1 MIATLPA
8 DGTRAAFADI
18 LPPIPDNGTPTARLH
33 FDSLSDLAAAIPDSP
48 RKGRPGEAWSSK
60 DRDFYGV
67 TMAQART
74 LARDGWQEGAERVQP
89 LLDRVKTA
97 RPTRKALT
105 RWDVAGA
112 VPSIPRY
119 LAGNP
124 LHMRTRQISATS
136 QQPIITIVSNTSAP
150 WYVEPRTF
158 ENLATAA
165 AAIIDRLEDAG
176 FRVEIIAGRRESSN
190 QTGTAA
196 ATGENNAL
204 GNRSEMM
211 FRAKAAQ
218 DSLDLARLVF
228 AIGHVSVHRRLLFA
242 AGNSH
247 PAFDE
252 SLGANQGFAV
262 AMRPLERPPGT
273 YVLPALAALHNEI
286 KREPIAVFDHT
297 LETLKAQGCPG
308 LE

>member
-1 MIATLPA
+1 MIDTLPA

>member
-1 MIATLPA
+1 
-8 DGTRAAFADI
+8 
-18 LPPIPDNGTPTARLH
+18 
-33 FDSLSDLAAAIPDSP
+33 
-48 RKGRPGEAWSSK
+48 
-60 DRDFYGV
+60 
-67 TMAQART
+67 MAQART
-74 LARDGWQEGAERVQP
+74 LARDGWQKGAERVQP

-124 LHMRTRQISATS
+124 LAMKTRQTS
-136 QQPIITIVSNTSAP
+136 QTNQQPIITIVSNTSAP

-165 AAIIDRLEDAG
+165 AAIVDRLEDAG

-228 AIGHVSVHRRLLFA
+228 AIGHVAVHRRLLFA
-242 AGNSH
+242 AGNAH

-252 SLGANQGFAV
+252 SLGTNQGFAV

-273 YVLPALAALHNEI
+273 YVLPALATLHNEI
-286 KREPIAVFDHT
+286 KHEPIAVFDHT

>member
-1 MIATLPA
+1 MIDTLPA

-18 LPPIPDNGTPTARLH
+18 LPPIPENGTPTARLH
-33 FDSLSDLAAAIPDSP
+33 FVSLSDLAALIPDSP

-60 DRDFYGV
+60 DQDFYGV

-124 LHMRTRQISATS
+124 LHMRTRQIGATS

-150 WYVEPRTF
+150 WYVEPATF

-165 AAIIDRLEDAG
+165 AAIVDRLEDAG

-228 AIGHVSVHRRLLFA
+228 AIGHVAVHRRLLFA
-242 AGNSH
+242 AGNAH
-247 PAFDE
+247 PAFDD
-252 SLGANQGFAV
+252 SLGTNQGFAV

-273 YVLPALAALHNEI
+273 YVLPALATLHNEI

>member
-1 MIATLPA
+1 MIDTLPA

-33 FDSLSDLAAAIPDSP
+33 FDSLGDLAAAIPDSP

-124 LHMRTRQISATS
+124 LHMRTRQTS
-136 QQPIITIVSNTSAP
+136 QTNQQPIITIVSNTSAP

-273 YVLPALAALHNEI
+273 YVLPALATLHNEI
-286 KREPIAVFDHT
+286 KHEPIAVFDHT